1 MADTGLFG
9 TIYNPDVLTCLAN
22 LSNDEVFT
30 PPDVA
35 NAMLDMLPQDLFK
48 NPDIKFLDPACK
60 SGVFLREIAKR
71 LIKGLEPQIP
81 DLQERLDHIFHNQ
94 IYGIAITEITSLLSR
109 RSVYCTKYPNSE
121 YSVSKFSTAE
131 GQVRYRLINHT
142 WKNGKCIYCGTSQEG
157 QLSDENRSD
166 GLETHAYEF
175 IHTYKPEEILDMK
188 FDVIISNPPYQLN
201 TASDSAQ
208 AKPIYHKFVEQ
219 AMKLKPRYLSMIIP
233 ARWYAGGWG
242 LDAFRDK
249 MLSENK
255 LSVIHDYPNTSDCF
269 PGINI
274 RGRVCYFLW
283 DRDKKTQECE
293 IYNYTN
299 GKLLDVEKRPLLE
312 KGEDTF
318 FRYNKAI
325 SIYHKVMAF
334 KEKPFIDMVSSQKP
348 FGLATN
354 YKGQENPD
362 SYHSVKVYTSKQ
374 RISYATKS
382 GIPKGLD
389 LLPKYKLLMSKAS
402 PGADEIPHAILSKP
416 IISEP
421 NSVCTESYITIG
433 PFDSEKECE
442 NVASYI
448 STKFFRFLVMLKK
461 PSMDTLRKVYQ
472 LVPMQ
477 DFSKPW
483 TDEELYQKYGIS
495 QDEIEFIDSMIKPME

>member
-274 RGRVCYFLW
+274 RGGVCYFLW

-374 RISYATKS
+374 RISYATKR